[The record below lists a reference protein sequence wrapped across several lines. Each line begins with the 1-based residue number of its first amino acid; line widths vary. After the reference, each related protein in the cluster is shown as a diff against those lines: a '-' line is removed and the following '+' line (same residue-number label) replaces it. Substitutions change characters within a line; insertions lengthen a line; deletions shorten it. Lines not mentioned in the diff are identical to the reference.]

1 MTNYEIM
8 FIVKS
13 TLDDATLNNVV
24 KEIQKLITNNKGKVV
39 EFKDMGRKKLAYPIN
54 KEVSGF
60 YYLMNVEASHEVI
73 QEFDRKLRINENIIR
88 HLILKKESE

>member
-8 FIVKS
+8 FIVKA
-13 TLDDATLNNVV
+13 TLDDATLNTLV
-24 KEIQKLITNNKGKVV
+24 KDVQKLITDNKSKVI

-60 YYLMNVEASHEVI
+60 YYLMNVEASHDAI
-73 QEFDRKLRINENIIR
+73 REFDRKLRINENILR

>member
-8 FIVKS
+8 FIVRP
-13 TLDDATLNNVV
+13 TLDEKALETIVKDA
-24 KEIQKLITNNKGKVV
+24 QKLITNDKGKVI
-39 EFKDMGRKKLAYPIN
+39 EFKDLGRKKLAYEID

-60 YYLMNVEASHEVI
+60 YYLMEVEAKKETI
-73 QEFDRKLRINENIIR
+73 QEFDRKFRINEKVLR

>member
-8 FIVKS
+8 FIAKA
-13 TLDDATLNNVV
+13 TLDEKTLESTT
-24 KEIQKLITNNKGKVV
+24 KEIQGLIKGNKSKVI
-39 EFKDMGRKKLAYPIN
+39 EFKDLGRKKLAYPIN

-60 YYLMNVEASHEVI
+60 YYLMNVEATTEII
-73 QEFDRKLRINENIIR
+73 QEFDRKLRINENILR